1 MLTAETQNIAQ
12 LGGLELH
19 WPCQLEPFQEKTGR
33 MLGRPDSEMPSE
45 QETVIHRQVLQKE
58 LLLGVNSD

>member
-1 MLTAETQNIAQ
+1 
-12 LGGLELH
+12 
-19 WPCQLEPFQEKTGR
+19 

-58 LLLGVNSD
+58 LLLGVNSEFSD